1 MGAEPL
7 DRIHIGDL
15 LLRCIIGV
23 RDWEREAKQN
33 VLLNMTLYA
42 DLSKA
47 AASDDIGDTV
57 DYVTIKKNVIDLVE
71 GSSFYLVEALA
82 QAVAEVCLRDPQV
95 RKVDVRVEKPGA
107 LRFARTVAVEMTRE
121 QE

>member
-23 RDWEREAKQN
+23 RDWERETKQN

-47 AASDDIGDTV
+47 AASDDIEDTV

-95 RKVDVRVEKPGA
+95 QKVDVRVEKPGA

-121 QE
+121 RE

>member
-95 RKVDVRVEKPGA
+95 QKVDVRVEKPGA
-107 LRFARTVAVEMTRE
+107 LRFARTVAVEMTR
-121 QE
+121 